1 MVIRSAISHR
11 RPMGSIRRGP
21 ARRVEDR
28 WTKTVRDGNGTS
40 SRVPSATNGKGKR
53 WRARYVDDAGN
64 EHAKGFDRKADAT
77 AWLDGVTSSIVQG
90 AHVAPSAG
98 KGTVSDLGVAW
109 FASQAHI
116 KETTRATRRSAWDH
130 HVEVRWGRYA
140 VRDVKT
146 TGIRTWVA
154 ELVQGGA
161 KPATI
166 ENALGALRMALELAV
181 EDRQIARNPCTGVK
195 APRREHVD
203 RGYLTHAQV
212 HELAADVS
220 SNSIV
225 VLFLAYTGLR
235 WGEMAALRVENFEML
250 RRRVNVVR
258 AVAEVRG
265 KLVWSTPKTHERRS
279 VPFPKF
285 LAGQLAE
292 LMAGKSGGDLVFTSV
307 RGEVLR
313 VSTYRAKVFS
323 PAVET
328 LGLQA
333 LGDRER
339 QRASLGE
346 AVTPEFPRVTPHDLR
361 HTAASLAISAG
372 ANVKAV
378 QLMLGHKSAAMTLDT
393 YADLFP
399 DDLDSVSDALDE
411 AVRRMHEPGADAL
424 RTEIQERPHSVSRVG
439 P

>member
-1 MVIRSAISHR
+1 
-11 RPMGSIRRGP
+11 MG
-21 ARRVEDR
+21 
-28 WTKTVRDGNGTS
+28 K
-40 SRVPSATNGKGKR
+40 
-53 WRARYVDDAGN
+53 
-64 EHAKGFDRKADAT
+64 EHARGFDRKVDAS

-90 AHVAPSAG
+90 AHIAPSAG
-98 KGTVSDLGVAW
+98 RGTVCDLGIAW

-116 KETTRATRRSAWDH
+116 KATTDATRRSAWDC
-130 HVEVRWGRYA
+130 HVEPRWSRYA

-146 TGIRTWVA
+146 TDVRTWVA
-154 ELVQGGA
+154 ELVEGGA

-212 HELAADVS
+212 HELAADVA

-235 WGEMAALRVENFEML
+235 WGEMAALRVENFDML
-250 RRRVNVVR
+250 RRRVNIVR

-265 KLVWSTPKTHERRS
+265 QLVWSTPKTHERRS
-279 VPFPKF
+279 VPFPRF
-285 LAGQLAE
+285 LTDRLAE
-292 LMAGKSGGDLVFTSV
+292 LMVGKERGDLVFTSPM
-307 RGEVLR
+307 GDALR
-313 VSTYRAKVFS
+313 VSTYRSRVFN
-323 PAVET
+323 PTVAT

-339 QRASLGE
+339 ERATTGE

-399 DDLDSVSDALDE
+399 DDLESVSEALDL
-411 AVRRMHEPGADAL
+411 AVRKLYEPTADAL
-424 RTEIQERPHSVSRVG
+424 RTGAQERPHPVSRVG